1 MKIKHS
7 KYKNTGILFELLV
20 RQITSDT
27 LKGIDSPSVDILKKY
42 FVKSELGKEYKLY
55 ETLLKTS
62 PLSESRA
69 TILVDTIIEASQK
82 LNRTRLRKE
91 KYNLVKEIKDHYNL
105 ETFFTSKVRNYKELA
120 SVYTLIESYN
130 SQENIDPTQIVDNKV
145 TLLEH
150 LTKHEIK
157 EEKVKE
163 DILKEYESYDKDL
176 KILTYKVLL
185 EKFNNKYQDLS
196 TQQKQ
201 VLKEFI
207 NSVDSTSGLRDFYNA
222 KVNELK
228 LNLVKESKNVKDKAT
243 QIKIVEVSKL
253 LQELNKTCKVTN
265 DHMVDL
271 LQYYELIQEIQ
282 KSNESI

>member
-222 KVNELK
+222 KVN
-228 LNLVKESKNVKDKAT
+228 
-243 QIKIVEVSKL
+243 
-253 LQELNKTCKVTN
+253 
-265 DHMVDL
+265 
-271 LQYYELIQEIQ
+271 
-282 KSNESI
+282 